1 MPETDQ
7 RQTIGSCSGMNG
19 SAVVVVAV
27 VVVAVV
33 VVKEGSEKGVIQLKQ
48 KLKRMLIARR

>member
-1 MPETDQ
+1 MTETDQ

-27 VVVAVV
+27 VV
-33 VVKEGSEKGVIQLKQ
+33 KEGSEKGVIQLKQ

>member
-1 MPETDQ
+1 MTETDQ

-19 SAVVVVAV
+19 SAVV

>member
-1 MPETDQ
+1 MTETDQ

-19 SAVVVVAV
+19 SA

>member
-27 VVVAVV
+27 VVV
-33 VVKEGSEKGVIQLKQ
+33 KKGSEKGVIQLKQ